1 MRNLDP
7 ARARWIK
14 VRMGVLCAVM
24 ATGLGGIVASAWRVQ
39 VEDGPKWRMAAE
51 NQRQRRLHVEPRRG
65 SIYDRN
71 GTPLAVSVDVPSLS
85 VDVIEMIRGVEG
97 AEAQA
102 RVLKDASV
110 RLGATLS
117 MDANEVYEKL
127 ATRRRFLW
135 LKRRIGAEESEAI
148 RVMSD
153 AKRDPHPIRGL
164 ALEGDARR
172 YYPAREIGGTVL
184 GFVAP
189 DGLGKDGLELAL
201 DEQLRGQSV
210 EVKGLRDRAGRLI
223 FSDGNSEAHDLAGS
237 DVTLTLDTSIQHTA
251 EQELAASMRTY
262 ETKSASLVALDPRTG
277 EILAMA
283 SSPGFNP
290 NDYGESDPD
299 ARRDRPVTDRFEPGS
314 VMKPF
319 TIAEA
324 LAAGTLKPTESVY
337 CERGSYQLGNV
348 TIHDTH
354 ISEWLTPTQILAK
367 SSNIGTLKIALELGE
382 PALYAGFRKFGFGE
396 PTGIPLPGEA
406 GGVLR
411 PKSRPWV
418 QVETA
423 NASFGQGISVTA
435 LQLALAMGAI
445 ADGGRLHE
453 PILIKRLTDSRG
465 NVIQE
470 NTAKVKREV
479 VPAWAART
487 VTEMLTAVVEEGG
500 TGVEAAIPGFR
511 VAGKTATAQKVDP
524 KTGKYSQEKYVAS
537 FVGFVPADKPRLV
550 VAVVLDEPVI
560 GRYGGDLA
568 GPVFRRVAEAALRT
582 MGVTPNSSA
591 PHPVLVTRADDPADV
606 AMDVLRPVAPA
617 DATETPVPGPAFI
630 GPPVAASL
638 TLADLRGRT
647 VRESVRTLAKAGL
660 LPEIEGTGRLVRQA
674 PEPGAQVSPG
684 TRVHLVFEPS
694 S

>member
-1 MRNLDP
+1 MKNLDP

-14 VRMGVLCAVM
+14 VRMGVLCALM
-24 ATGLGGIVASAWRVQ
+24 ATGLGAIVASAWRVQ
-39 VEDGPKWRMAAE
+39 VEDHDKWREAAE

-65 SIYDRN
+65 SVFDRN

-85 VDVIEMIRGVEG
+85 ADVVEMLRGVES

-110 RLGATLS
+110 RLASVLGLV
-117 MDANEVYEKL
+117 EEELYEKL

-135 LKRRIGAEESEAI
+135 LKRRISADEAEAI
-148 RVMSD
+148 RAMSD
-153 AKRDPHPIRGL
+153 PKRDSRPIRGL

-172 YYPAREIGGTVL
+172 YYPAREVASTVL

-189 DGLGKDGLELAL
+189 DGFGKDGLELAL
-201 DEQLRGQSV
+201 DEELRGRSV

-223 FSDGNSEAHDLAGS
+223 FADGKSEAHELAGA
-237 DVTLTLDTSIQHTA
+237 DITLTLDEGLQHLA
-251 EQELAASMRTY
+251 EQELSASMRTY
-262 ETKSASLVALDPRTG
+262 ETKSASLVVLDPRTG

-283 SSPGFNP
+283 SSPGYNP
-290 NDYGESDPD
+290 NDYTDADPE
-299 ARRDRPVTDRFEPGS
+299 ARRDRPISDRFEPGS

-324 LAAGTLKPTESVY
+324 LANGTLKPTESVY

-348 TIHDTH
+348 VIHDTH
-354 ISEWLTPTQILAK
+354 ISEWMTPTQVLAK
-367 SSNIGTLKIALELGE
+367 SSNIGTLKIALKLGE
-382 PALYAGFRKFGFGE
+382 PALYAGFRRFGFGE

-406 GGVLR
+406 AGVLR
-411 PKSRPWV
+411 PKARPWV

-435 LQLALAMGAI
+435 LQLALAFGAI
-445 ADGGRLHE
+445 ADNGRLHE
-453 PILIKRLTDSRG
+453 PMLIKRKMDSRG
-465 NVIQE
+465 NVLFE
-470 NTAKVKREV
+470 ASPKVKREV
-479 VPAWAART
+479 VPAWVART

-500 TGVEAAIPGFR
+500 TGVEAAVPGFR

-524 KTGKYSQEKYVAS
+524 KTGKYSQDKYVAS
-537 FVGFVPADKPRLV
+537 FAGFVPADRPRLV
-550 VAVVLDEPVI
+550 IAVVLDEPMI

-568 GPVFRRVAEAALRT
+568 GPVFRRVAESALRT
-582 MGVTPNSSA
+582 LGVTPNHGA
-591 PHPVLVTRADDPADV
+591 PRTMQVTRQDDPADV
-606 AMDVLRPVAPA
+606 AMDVLKPPPVAVDEPA
-617 DATETPVPGPAFI
+617 EPDPI
-630 GPPVAASL
+630 GPPLAATL
-638 TLADLRGRT
+638 TMADYRGRT
-647 VRESVRTLAKAGL
+647 VRETVRVVSKLGL
-660 LPEIEGTGRLVRQA
+660 LPEIEGTGRLVRQS
-674 PEPGAQVSPG
+674 PEPGTVVPPG